1 MTEIRANHLKTLI
14 RHSSKAELTMPKQ
27 WFMDIPCSD
36 RMSKQKKEIREA
48 IEYLKKDGE
57 VDIKINEGEECYT
70 LILEA
75 V

>member
-1 MTEIRANHLKTLI
+1 MTERANHLKTLI
-14 RHSSKAELTMPKQ
+14 CHSSKSELTMPYQ

-48 IEYLKKDGE
+48 IEYLKKDGG
-57 VDIKINEGEECYT
+57 VDVQIKEGEEYY
-70 LILEA
+70 IIKLEA

>member
-1 MTEIRANHLKTLI
+1 MTERANHLKTLI
-14 RHSSKAELTMPKQ
+14 RHSSKSELTMPKQ

-48 IEYLKKDGE
+48 IEYLKKDGK
-57 VDIKINEGEECYT
+57 VDIKINEGEEYY
-70 LILEA
+70 IIKLEA